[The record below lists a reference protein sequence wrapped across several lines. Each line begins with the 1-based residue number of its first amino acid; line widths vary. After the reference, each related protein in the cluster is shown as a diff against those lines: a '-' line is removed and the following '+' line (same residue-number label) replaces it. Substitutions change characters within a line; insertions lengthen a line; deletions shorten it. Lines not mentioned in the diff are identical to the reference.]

1 MATTWNEQDFAGWMA
16 RNGLRAAD
24 AAAVLF
30 LTPTSVKRIKSGAQT
45 LMPRTQALALAFE
58 ATRKATDEG
67 IDSQADFAD
76 LAETCDEVELSVVTG
91 VTAAA
96 MRGWTTASTHVRFVA
111 LPPQPAR
118 LRMPDG
124 VFALADPHPADRVEL
139 RRDASGRAYRLADP
153 VRTVVDAVRDST
165 RQVSFHVEEVVR
177 SALEEGVSPQDLL
190 DHAALYGDETLSAMH
205 DRLSEAGASVH

>member
-1 MATTWNEQDFAGWMA
+1 MTPWTEADFAAWMD

-24 AAAVLF
+24 AAAILF

-45 LMPRTQALALAFE
+45 LTPRTQALALSFE
-58 ATRKATDEG
+58 NQRMRFDEG
-67 IDSQADFAD
+67 IDSQADLAD
-76 LAETCDEVELSVVTG
+76 LAETCEEVEFSVVTG

-124 VFALADPHPADRVEL
+124 VFALPDPHLPLRVEL
-139 RRDASGRAYRLADP
+139 RHDASGRSYRMADP
-153 VRTVVDAVRDST
+153 VRTVVDAVRDAE
-165 RQVSFHVEEVVR
+165 RQVNFHVEEVVG
-177 SALEEGVSPQDLL
+177 SALAEGISPQDLL
-190 DHAALYGDETLSAMH
+190 EHAAIYGDETVAAMRT
-205 DRLSEAGASVH
+205 RLSEVGATLH